1 MDETRAEGFTS
12 DGRNPSYDETGLQTS
27 NNFQEQQPPEPQ
39 QTDQAPKNYKSQEVI
54 DPVTHLP
61 ITTHDIT
68 DEELERIPPP
78 LESPQPQPEDEI
90 LRKDDSDKRHDA
102 MIELVQDETKGRWVD
117 YAEME
122 RRGRVRAAFV
132 AGATAALGTLLV
144 FMWAVAVAGRD
155 GVGFGWVE
163 TGVGVIGCGVLGVG
177 TAAAAWVFTGVED
190 DSDGQGVVE
199 QKKQV
204 SPAQHKPPEPA
215 AWLNSLLSSLWP
227 IVNPSLFSSLADMLE
242 DVMQASLPKLVRG
255 VRVADLGQGN
265 ESMRILG
272 IRWLEA
278 GDAGE
283 DKHGM
288 QGEEG
293 DFANFEVAV
302 AYRARPTTATGG
314 GLRKRSRN
322 AHLLIEFRTVGGIE
336 IPVWVEVTG
345 FLATARVR
353 VQLTPNPPFLGLAT
367 LTLLG
372 QPKVNVSCVPLAKNF
387 LNVMDLPVANR
398 YLQKSIDEAVG
409 MYVAPRSLTLDLKT
423 LLTGREKMDT
433 ESVGVIVIRV
443 ISAIGFKDGDGG
455 KKWLNEKKKRGDPYV
470 IVGWGKYGKGMWT
483 TRVIESEGEP
493 VWDET
498 NAVLVGP
505 LEVNADENL
514 RLQLWDSDRGTADD
528 LLGAVEVP
536 LKDVMSYHATKNRM
550 SAREDPLC
558 DFEGKPCPGFLHWDV
573 GYFSKLSLDDHL
585 SKLSNVDVEEMKRKI
600 EIDAEKKLREA
611 KGTDESGEIDQQKRE
626 DLKERSDEIIAGSPP
641 NDDWPSGILSI
652 KIEQITGLEVEHI
665 RESGVREGSEDEE
678 GGDLPSAYCTVILN
692 HQKVYKTRTKLKD
705 NKPFFDAGTER
716 FLRDFRTT
724 SVIISVRDHRPHES
738 DPLLGIVVVPLPK
751 IFSSRSQLTSSFP
764 LTGGIGYGRLRLSLS
779 FRSVQLRLPPQL
791 LGWNIGTLEIFPH
804 ATASENL
811 PDGLKTNRLVFRTLY
826 GKRKLF
832 PDSSSPGTWNRKRRE
847 RPIRLAVCKRYA
859 SCLLVQF
866 RQYSIGPDTTS
877 AFCTLWF
884 KDPCDNEEVELEL
897 PVRRKIGDAMHRAVR
912 NAVDEGEVVGSLKLR
927 LRYYPGLSGY
937 HQSLASSDKDIAD
950 VMEVLDAAEDAKEV
964 ESIPSVDSSSSSSSS
979 SDDDDDSVNED
990 SKYDDGKRGFKDELK
1005 EYKQNRKDLHR
1016 RHRGLMQWQAA
1027 RKLAWVG
1034 REMKERGHELSTDV
1048 KGKLKHRSGRGD
1060 GDKVEME
1067 V

>member
-1 MDETRAEGFTS
+1 M
-12 DGRNPSYDETGLQTS
+12 
-27 NNFQEQQPPEPQ
+27 
-39 QTDQAPKNYKSQEVI
+39 
-54 DPVTHLP
+54 
-61 ITTHDIT
+61 
-68 DEELERIPPP
+68 
-78 LESPQPQPEDEI
+78 
-90 LRKDDSDKRHDA
+90 
-102 MIELVQDETKGRWVD
+102 
-117 YAEME
+117 
-122 RRGRVRAAFV
+122 
-132 AGATAALGTLLV
+132 
-144 FMWAVAVAGRD
+144 FMWAIAVAGRD

-163 TGVGVIGCGVLGVG
+163 TGVGVIECGVLEVW
-177 TAAAAWVFTGVED
+177 TAVAVWVFTGVED
-190 DSDGQGVVE
+190 DSDSQGVVE
-199 QKKQV
+199 QKY
-204 SPAQHKPPEPA
+204 KPPEPA

-227 IVNPSLFSSLADMLE
+227 IVNPSLFRSLADMLE
-242 DVMQASLPKLVRG
+242 DVMQASLPKLVRS

-265 ESMRILG
+265 KSMKILA
-272 IRWLEA
+272 RS
-278 GDAGE
+278 
-283 DKHGM
+283 
-288 QGEEG
+288 EEG

-302 AYRARPTTATGG
+302 ACRARPTTATGG

-322 AHLLIEFRTVGGIE
+322 AHLLIEFRTAGGIE
-336 IPVWVEVTG
+336 IPAWVEVTG
-345 FLATARVR
+345 FLATAKVG
-353 VQLTPNPPFLGLAT
+353 VQLTPFLGLAK

-387 LNVMDLPVANR
+387 WDLPVVIR

-409 MYVAPRSLTLDLKT
+409 LYVT

-433 ESVGVIVIRV
+433 ESVGVIVIR
-443 ISAIGFKDGDGG
+443 
-455 KKWLNEKKKRGDPYV
+455 KWLSEKKKRGDPYV
-470 IVGWGKYGKGMWT
+470 TVGWGKYGKGMWT

-528 LLGAVEVP
+528 VLGAVEVP
-536 LKDVMSYHATKNRM
+536 LKDVMSYHVTKNRM

-558 DFEGKPCPGFLHWDV
+558 DFEGKPCPGFLYWDV

-585 SKLSNVDVEEMKRKI
+585 LKLSN
-600 EIDAEKKLREA
+600 
-611 KGTDESGEIDQQKRE
+611 
-626 DLKERSDEIIAGSPP
+626 ERSEEIIAGSPP
-641 NDDWPSGILSI
+641 NGDWPSGILSI

-665 RESGVREGSEDEE
+665 RESGIREGSEDEE
-678 GGDLPSAYCTVILN
+678 GGDISSAYCTII
-692 HQKVYKTRTKLKD
+692 QKVYKTRTKLKD

-738 DPLLGIVVVPLPK
+738 NPLLGIVVVPLPK
-751 IFSSRSQLTSSFP
+751 TSSSRSQLTSSFP

-791 LGWNIGTLEIFPH
+791 LGWNIGTLEISPH
-804 ATASENL
+804 ATASVNL
-811 PDGLKTNRLVFRTLY
+811 PDGLKTNRLVFRTMY

-884 KDPCDNEEVELEL
+884 KDLYDDEEVELEL
-897 PVRRKIGDAMHRAVR
+897 PVRRKIGDAIHRAVR
-912 NAVDEGEVVGSLKLR
+912 NAVDEGEVVGSLKLG
-927 LRYYPGLSGY
+927 LRYYPGLSGD

-950 VMEVLDAAEDAKEV
+950 VMEVLGAAEDAKEV
-964 ESIPSVDSSSSSSSS
+964 ESIPSADSSSSSSSS
-979 SDDDDDSVNED
+979 PDDDDDSTNRD
-990 SKYDDGKRGFKDELK
+990 SKYDDGKRGFKDKLK

-1016 RHRGLMQWQAA
+1016 RHRGLMQWRAA
-1027 RKLAWVG
+1027 RKLAWV
-1034 REMKERGHELSTDV
+1034 
-1048 KGKLKHRSGRGD
+1048 
-1060 GDKVEME
+1060 
-1067 V
+1067 